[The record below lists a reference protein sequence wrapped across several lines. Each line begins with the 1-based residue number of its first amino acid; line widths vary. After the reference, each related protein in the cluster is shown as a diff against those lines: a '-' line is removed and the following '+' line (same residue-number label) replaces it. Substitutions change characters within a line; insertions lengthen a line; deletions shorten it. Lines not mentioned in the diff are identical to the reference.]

1 MSKDK
6 IIKIK
11 QNVKYSICSCGKS
24 DKLPYCDNNHREYNA
39 ENNCSYKSVKIYL
52 LDDNPDKLL
61 KIMCS
66 NWDEDA

>member
-1 MSKDK
+1 MDK
-6 IIKIK
+6 KNRIKIK
-11 QNVKYSICSCGKS
+11 KNVKYSICSCGYSK
-24 DKLPYCDNNHREYNA
+24 KIPYCDNQHRIYNQK
-39 ENNCSYKSVKIYL
+39 NNMNYKSVKIYF